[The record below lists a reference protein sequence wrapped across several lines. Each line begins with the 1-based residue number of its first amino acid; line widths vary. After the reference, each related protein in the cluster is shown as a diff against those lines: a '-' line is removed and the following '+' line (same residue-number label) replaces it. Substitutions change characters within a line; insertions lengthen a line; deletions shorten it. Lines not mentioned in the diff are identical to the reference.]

1 MSLWLASAKH
11 ANPRSYS
18 IQTLLVPA
26 LQARL
31 STSLKGAAKLQPLAL
46 THSISITRT
55 HASIARQTVLFALI
69 RLGFVLSVKLTTNF
83 LLTILVH
90 SLVLVLNIV
99 ALIRHA
105 SIALLI
111 VLNAHKM
118 AAHSV
123 MKVFIFSQIKHAVW
137 HAMAPST
144 LTQTATVK
152 INPTTVIQ
160 LILKQVNVRSA
171 ETCLRVVSTSNIAY
185 LAAVLAENFHNAKV
199 IK

>member
-1 MSLWLASAKH
+1 M
-11 ANPRSYS
+11 
-18 IQTLLVPA
+18 LVPA

-31 STSLKGAAKLQPLAL
+31 TTSLTSAARLHQLAL
-46 THSISITRT
+46 THSISITQT
-55 HASIARQTVLFALI
+55 HASIARQTVMFALI
-69 RLGFVLSVKLTTNF
+69 RLGFVLSVQLTTNF

-111 VLNAHKM
+111 VLNVQKMVAHN
-118 AAHSV
+118 V
-123 MKVFIFSQIKHAVW
+123 MKVFIFSRIKHAVW

-144 LTQTATVK
+144 LTQTASVK
-152 INPTTVIQ
+152 INPTTAIQ
-160 LILKQVNVRSA
+160 LILHQVNVRSA
-171 ETCLRVVSTSNIAY
+171 ETCLRVALSSNIAY
-185 LAAVLAENFHNAKV
+185 LAAVVVANFHNAKV